1 MTNIRKDVLKNVKQK
16 MKKKYN
22 NSKLSY
28 LFTDF
33 IESEKSGGLILI
45 ACTLISLVIANSNYG
60 ETYLNFWEI
69 QFSGHSIEHWINDG
83 LMTIFFLLVGLEL
96 EREIYKGELS
106 KIKDAMLPIFGALGG
121 MIVPAAIFLL
131 FNFGTKTQ
139 AGAGIPMATDIAFAL
154 GVLSLLGSRVPA
166 SLKIFLTALAVIDDL
181 GAIIIIA
188 IFYTKTLFWSNL
200 LIALGLFILLL
211 ILNRM
216 KIKNLIPYLIGGI
229 AMWYFMLHSG
239 VHATITGVL
248 LAFAIP
254 FGNGDKKSTSY
265 ILQHALHKPVAFIIL
280 PLFALANTAIIFKG
294 NLIETVTENN
304 SLGIALGLII
314 GKPIGI
320 FLMSFLAV
328 TLGFCKLPK
337 DVNWKSI
344 FGVGILGGIGFTM
357 SIFVTLLAF
366 ENETI
371 INNSKLIILISSS
384 TAGLIGFLILRV
396 LLKPS
401 RKH

>member
-1 MTNIRKDVLKNVKQK
+1 MSKDVLKNVKQK

-60 ETYLNFWEI
+60 ETYLNFWDI

-131 FNFGTKTQ
+131 FNLGTKTQ

-154 GVLSLLGSRVPA
+154 GVLSLLGSRVPT

-328 TLGFCKLPK
+328 TFGFCKLPK

-384 TAGLIGFLILRV
+384 TAGLIGFLTLRM